1 MALDPNQDLNTLFNA
16 GSYSTMFIGLT
27 DGSSDVFPKIAV
39 GGNLKTFTQMA
50 LTGTAISSTTPL
62 LASPPTTTSA
72 SKFRIINYISS
83 KPLKDVALGT
93 VTSSSTQYKS
103 IVDNYLYDSAGTLLS
118 SASIINTLKTDKLIL
133 KDTDIYDISNPKTTL
148 IGLYQLEEGGTIT
161 DTQKTTL
168 TELETRNLKFFSAF
182 LVEYWF
188 YSCRYRWLL
197 KNFFT
202 YVNEFNE
209 ITFSNKPDYAFLKTA
224 GDTAIMTAAE
234 GKDTA
239 KAVFLTEEAKLLAK
253 LNMRMQ
259 DMITILN
266 AINTDYSTMITTINQ
281 TLNNAGVL
289 GSNKALTT
297 TFTALQTSYTESDK
311 YLTEK
316 DFSKEVMEYNSE
328 KNRHSN
334 ILLGLYAFLNI
345 AALATVFHLASN

>member
-1 MALDPNQDLNTLFNA
+1 MALDPNQDLNTLFNKA
-16 GSYSTMFIGLT
+16 SYSTMFIDLT

-39 GGNLKTFTQMA
+39 GGNLKRFTDLA

-93 VTSSSTQYKS
+93 VTSTPTQYKS
-103 IVDNYLYDSAGTLLS
+103 IVDNYLYDPAGILLS
-118 SASIINTLKTDKLIL
+118 PASIINTLKMDKLIL
-133 KDTDIYDISNPKTTL
+133 KDTDIYDINNPKTTL
-148 IGLYQLEEGGTIT
+148 IGLYQMEEGGTIT
-161 DTQKTTL
+161 ATQRTTL

-202 YVNEFNE
+202 YVNEYNE
-209 ITFSNKPDYAFLKTA
+209 NTFSNKPDYGYLKTA
-224 GDTAIMTAAE
+224 GDTATMTSAE
-234 GKDTA
+234 GKTTA

-289 GSNKALTT
+289 GSNNALTT